1 MSALI
6 EPAKQVQTEKKFV
19 AIDGNEAVAHVAY
32 RTNEVIAIYPITPAS
47 PMGEFADEWASQHLP
62 NLWGTVPAVVEMQS
76 EGGAAGAVHGA
87 LQTGALTTTFTASQG
102 LLLMIPNMYKIA
114 AELTPFVLH
123 VAARSLATHAL
134 SIFGDH
140 SDVMAARST
149 GFAMLCANSVQEAHD
164 FALIAQAT
172 TLGARVP
179 FVHFFDGFRTSH
191 EVNKIELLSDD
202 VMRAMIP
209 DDLIAEHRRRRLAP
223 EHPVIRGTAHNPDTY
238 FQARERS
245 NPFYIATIDVLEEM
259 FKRFASLTGR
269 RYRLFDYF
277 GAPDAERVVVL
288 MGSGVETAKETA
300 KYLNAQ
306 GERVGVVA
314 VRLFRPFSILHFL
327 EALPRSVK
335 AIAVLDRTK
344 EPGATGEPLYLDVM
358 SALYEGMDKQQLPK
372 VVGGRYGLS
381 SKEFTP
387 AMVKAVFDNLKS
399 EIPKNHFTVGITD
412 DITHTSLE
420 VDDSFSIESDDVV
433 RAVFYGLGSDGTVS
447 ANKNSIKIIAEN
459 TDHYAQGYFVYDSKK
474 SGSMTISHLRFGT
487 HPISAPYLI
496 KDAQFLACHQWQ
508 FIERFDMLKRLKKG
522 GTFLLNAPYSPD
534 EVWDKLPRRVQE
546 ELIEKEA
553 RFFVIDAYKVARENG
568 MAGRINTV
576 MQTCFFAISGALPKD
591 EAIAEIKAAIRKTY
605 KKKGEA
611 VIAKNLAAVDD
622 ALAHLYEVKVP
633 DKATSTIEMR
643 PPVSPD
649 APDFVVNVLGKII
662 LGEGD
667 SLPVSCFPMDGTY
680 PVGTAQYEKRNL
692 AQEIPT
698 WDPSLC
704 IQCGKCAMICP
715 HAAIRVKVYEPA
727 ILAHAPEGFKST
739 EGKDRSWQGL
749 NYTIQVAPEDC
760 TGCSLCVDI
769 CPAQSKSV
777 PNHKALDMVPQAPIR
792 EREKK
797 NWEFFLEIPEYD
809 RRNINTSVIKQQQL
823 QQPLFE
829 FSGAC
834 AGCGETPYLKLLT
847 QLFGDRA
854 IVANATGCSS
864 IFGGNLPTTPWS
876 KNKEGYGAAWANSL
890 FEDNAEFGYG
900 FRISIDKQREFAI
913 ELLKAHAT
921 EIGENLVIDIVT
933 ATQKTEAEIY
943 DQRQR
948 VEVLK
953 ARLRELENDWAKR
966 LLEIADMLV
975 KKSVWIVGGDGWAYD
990 IGYGGLDHVL
1000 ASGRDVNILV
1010 LDTEV
1015 YSNTGGQ
1022 ASKATPRGAMARF
1035 AASGKAARKKDLGLM
1050 AMTYENVYVASV
1062 AIGARDEHTLRAF
1075 LEAEAYEGVSL
1086 IIAYAHC
1093 IAHGIE
1099 MQEALRHQ
1107 KAMVESGQWLLY
1119 RYNPDLIKKGENPLR
1134 LDSKPPKTSVRS
1146 FLELENRFKQL
1157 EKLHPD
1163 EAEKLFAEAQHDA
1176 ETRYHLYEFLAS
1188 RKLNGK

>member
-1 MSALI
+1 
-6 EPAKQVQTEKKFV
+6 
-19 AIDGNEAVAHVAY
+19 
-32 RTNEVIAIYPITPAS
+32 
-47 PMGEFADEWASQHLP
+47 
-62 NLWGTVPAVVEMQS
+62 
-76 EGGAAGAVHGA
+76 
-87 LQTGALTTTFTASQG
+87 
-102 LLLMIPNMYKIA
+102 
-114 AELTPFVLH
+114 
-123 VAARSLATHAL
+123 
-134 SIFGDH
+134 
-140 SDVMAARST
+140 
-149 GFAMLCANSVQEAHD
+149 
-164 FALIAQAT
+164 
-172 TLGARVP
+172 
-179 FVHFFDGFRTSH
+179 
-191 EVNKIELLSDD
+191 
-202 VMRAMIP
+202 
-209 DDLIAEHRRRRLAP
+209 
-223 EHPVIRGTAHNPDTY
+223 
-238 FQARERS
+238 
-245 NPFYIATIDVLEEM
+245 
-259 FKRFASLTGR
+259 
-269 RYRLFDYF
+269 
-277 GAPDAERVVVL
+277 
-288 MGSGVETAKETA
+288 
-300 KYLNAQ
+300 
-306 GERVGVVA
+306 
-314 VRLFRPFSILHFL
+314 
-327 EALPRSVK
+327 
-335 AIAVLDRTK
+335 
-344 EPGATGEPLYLDVM
+344 
-358 SALYEGMDKQQLPK
+358 
-372 VVGGRYGLS
+372 
-381 SKEFTP
+381 
-387 AMVKAVFDNLKS
+387 
-399 EIPKNHFTVGITD
+399 
-412 DITHTSLE
+412 
-420 VDDSFSIESDDVV
+420 
-433 RAVFYGLGSDGTVS
+433 
-447 ANKNSIKIIAEN
+447 
-459 TDHYAQGYFVYDSKK
+459 
-474 SGSMTISHLRFGT
+474 
-487 HPISAPYLI
+487 
-496 KDAQFLACHQWQ
+496 
-508 FIERFDMLKRLKKG
+508 
-522 GTFLLNAPYSPD
+522 
-534 EVWDKLPRRVQE
+534 
-546 ELIEKEA
+546 
-553 RFFVIDAYKVARENG
+553 
-568 MAGRINTV
+568 
-576 MQTCFFAISGALPKD
+576 
-591 EAIAEIKAAIRKTY
+591 
-605 KKKGEA
+605 
-611 VIAKNLAAVDD
+611 
-622 ALAHLYEVKVP
+622 
-633 DKATSTIEMR
+633 
-643 PPVSPD
+643 
-649 APDFVVNVLGKII
+649 
-662 LGEGD
+662 
-667 SLPVSCFPMDGTY
+667 MDGTY

-1134 LDSKPPKTSVRS
+1134 LDCKPPKTSVRS